1 MFGQL
6 CLYLF
11 FLPPLICF
19 PLLLPFKGIHNGGN
33 KIRPPAAMDTSESM
47 SQNSG
52 KQLNNWPLL
61 AGLGLGSCLSA
72 TWPSV
77 QTSAWWCLPS
87 DFRWICTSRSKTNCL
102 GLRGRN
108 SCKAL
113 GLMQKICLLVQ
124 DIIPA
129 TVSFCV
135 SFGSVPESPIQAGPG
150 FRESFACRNTWATN
164 TECRS
169 SRRGTSF
176 LPAFIMSLSATFC
189 SKQLSTSFDPF
200 SEQSRVT
207 LDWIIANG
215 IPAPQSAA
223 SGILTVPSSG
233 TVCSM
238 PIKLSVCSGLPYDFV
253 LGRDWSFFCCQT
265 LPYASFNP
273 SHLID
278 TSDSSAT
285 DITTQGCDK
294 MRNPQTKFD
303 VSLSPRPDRS
313 ACRAICQDFESAAD
327 MSKAVLNMFLDA
339 TDKQLSIESFSQ
351 IGAALNISVA
361 GVHNVC
367 FKLQAAIWKLTK
379 TINEAGAEFC
389 SSASMAEF
397 FNSFESHKQFPAP
410 VLTTQLFTP
419 TIVMTIGQLRRRLK
433 SHIKTRLRAVPL
445 VGLTSFITYGS
456 LFRIYSVHAADYT
469 LAFCS
474 LAILTLRVYALF
486 NRKRVILWL
495 LSLAG
500 LGSLAA
506 GVWLGSAADTAAPLP
521 GSLCMLSHVSWCATA
536 LEVLLIAAVDVANI
550 LSTSSAI
557 KPFLAGSLAW
567 LASVLSAVLTA
578 RLILNMREVADTNSM
593 AVGDVASVEVS
604 TVEWNDIDLLE
615 VMVVSV
621 GTGNER

>member
-1 MFGQL
+1 
-6 CLYLF
+6 
-11 FLPPLICF
+11 
-19 PLLLPFKGIHNGGN
+19 
-33 KIRPPAAMDTSESM
+33 
-47 SQNSG
+47 
-52 KQLNNWPLL
+52 
-61 AGLGLGSCLSA
+61 
-72 TWPSV
+72 
-77 QTSAWWCLPS
+77 
-87 DFRWICTSRSKTNCL
+87 
-102 GLRGRN
+102 
-108 SCKAL
+108 
-113 GLMQKICLLVQ
+113 MQKICLLVQ

-265 LPYASFNP
+265 LPYASFSLSSDP

-294 MRNPQTKFD
+294 MRNPQTKF
-303 VSLSPRPDRS
+303 PHHH
-313 ACRAICQDFESAAD
+313 C
-327 MSKAVLNMFLDA
+327 
-339 TDKQLSIESFSQ
+339 
-351 IGAALNISVA
+351 
-361 GVHNVC
+361 
-367 FKLQAAIWKLTK
+367 
-379 TINEAGAEFC
+379 
-389 SSASMAEF
+389 
-397 FNSFESHKQFPAP
+397 
-410 VLTTQLFTP
+410 
-419 TIVMTIGQLRRRLK
+419 
-433 SHIKTRLRAVPL
+433 RAVPL
-445 VGLTSFITYGS
+445 VGLTSFITY
-456 LFRIYSVHAADYT
+456 
-469 LAFCS
+469 
-474 LAILTLRVYALF
+474 AILTLRVYALF

-521 GSLCMLSHVSWCATA
+521 GSLCMLSHVS
-536 LEVLLIAAVDVANI
+536 LIAAVDVANI